1 VTATVPA
8 LPALPVV
15 DVERGIATMGG
26 QVKEYQR
33 LLQLF
38 SDIHGQDMQR
48 LRERRAAGDLQ
59 ALQRLAHSLRGAA
72 GSLAATAVTAAAE
85 ALETAARHR
94 AGDDEIERH
103 IAALDAVLTP
113 LLAAIRADT
122 STVEPEPVA
131 PVDTDAL
138 EKVLAT
144 LRELLAAGD
153 LAAHDLVRAEAPLL
167 RQALGAKGVALLKR
181 IEAFDYTAALALL
194 TAAQP

>member
-1 VTATVPA
+1 
-8 LPALPVV
+8 
-15 DVERGIATMGG
+15 M
-26 QVKEYQR
+26 
-33 LLQLF
+33 
-38 SDIHGQDMQR
+38 
-48 LRERRAAGDLQ
+48 
-59 ALQRLAHSLRGAA
+59 
-72 GSLAATAVTAAAE
+72 LAATAVTAAAE

-103 IAALDAVLTP
+103 IVALDAVLTP